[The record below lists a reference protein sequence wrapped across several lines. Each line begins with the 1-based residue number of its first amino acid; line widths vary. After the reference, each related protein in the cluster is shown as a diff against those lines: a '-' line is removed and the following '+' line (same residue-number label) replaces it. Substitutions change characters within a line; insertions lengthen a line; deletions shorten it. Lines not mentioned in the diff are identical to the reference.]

1 LGFDMQNHWT
11 KQISA
16 LLRRLVRDRK
26 GALSPVFGLMI
37 IPLAVAGGVAVDV
50 GRAVSSRNDL
60 QDAVDSTALALAHL
74 PTSTPLATL
83 QADATTW
90 MGAELDDKNMGP
102 LTITVTPAS
111 GQLTVSAAST
121 VATTISAIAGVS
133 SIPVTAT
140 STVKWGLS
148 HVELALVLDNTG
160 SMSANNKLPTLVSA
174 ATSLVDT
181 LSTTAGSDP
190 AALKIS
196 VVPFSMTVNV
206 GSGYQSASW
215 MTGVMPT
222 AYGSDIFTTAG
233 VDRFTLF
240 SQMHQTWGGCVESR
254 PAPYDVQDTAPDS
267 ATPATMFV
275 PFFAPDEPDTGGTFY
290 NNYLADGNSG
300 TWQQRQGNAAK
311 YTVAPKT
318 GSNPSTGYVYGPNAG
333 CALTPLLRLTDNTN
347 HMSEVKAKLNQ
358 MVAVGDTNIPM
369 GLEWGWHSLS
379 PSGPF
384 ADGTA
389 YNTTG
394 VMKIVVL
401 LTDGW
406 NENTVNGD
414 ANASFYSGDG
424 YSWQSRVSG
433 LNTSNQTNR
442 NAALD
447 ARMAT
452 LCANMKAQNII
463 IYTVRIDVTGV
474 APTVLQNCAS
484 KPADFF
490 DVPNVPDLPAVFAN
504 IAGDIGHLRI
514 SQ

>member
-1 LGFDMQNHWT
+1 MQNQWI
-11 KQISA
+11 KPFSS
-16 LLRRLVRDRK
+16 LLRRLARDRR
-26 GALSPVFGLMI
+26 GALSPIFGLMI
-37 IPLAVAGGVAVDV
+37 VPLAVASGVAVDV

-74 PTSTPLATL
+74 PTSTSQATL

-90 MGAELDDKNMGP
+90 MGAEIDDKNMGP
-102 LTITVTPAS
+102 LTITVTPGT
-111 GQLTVSAAST
+111 GQLTVSAASQIP
-121 VATTISAIAGVS
+121 TTISAIAGVS
-133 SIPVTAT
+133 AIPITAT

-160 SMSANNKLPTLVSA
+160 SMSQNNKLPTLVSA

-181 LSTTAGSDP
+181 LSSTAGSDP
-190 AALKIS
+190 SALKIS

-206 GSGYQSASW
+206 GQGYQSASW
-215 MTGVMPT
+215 MTGAQPS
-222 AYGSDIFTTAG
+222 AYGTDLFTTAG
-233 VDRFTLF
+233 INRFTLF

-254 PAPYDVQDTAPDS
+254 PAPYDVQDDAP
-267 ATPATMFV
+267 TNTNPATQFV
-275 PFFAPDEPDTGGTFY
+275 PYFAPDEPDTGGTFY
-290 NNYLADGNSG
+290 NNYLTDGVSG
-300 TWQQRQGNAAK
+300 SWQQRQGATAK
-311 YTVAPKT
+311 YSGTPRSGT
-318 GSNPSTGYVYGPNAG
+318 NSSTGYAYGPNAG

-347 HMSEVKAKLNQ
+347 HMAEVKTKLNQ

-369 GLEWGWHSLS
+369 GLEWGWHTLT
-379 PSGPF
+379 PNAPF
-384 ADGTA
+384 ADGA
-389 YNTTG
+389 PYNTQG

-414 ANASFYSGDG
+414 SNTSFYSGDG
-424 YSWQSRVSG
+424 YVWQNRVAG
-433 LNTSNQTNR
+433 LNTTNQTNR

-447 ARMAT
+447 ARMST

-484 KPADFF
+484 NPSDFF
-490 DVPNVPDLPAVFAN
+490 DVPNVPDLPGVFAN
-504 IAGDIGHLRI
+504 IAGDIGQLRI
-514 SQ
+514 SH